1 MEVPMPATLPGLS
14 RLGQISMRA
23 KDLPRAVRFYRDVL
37 GVRFLF
43 EAPPAL
49 AFFDCAGV
57 RLMLNTP
64 EGAFDHPGSVLYFSV
79 ERIDT
84 MYAGLRDK
92 GVTFLRE
99 PHQIAKLPDREVW
112 MAFFEDSEG
121 NTLALME
128 EKRV

>member
-1 MEVPMPATLPGLS
+1 MPATIPGLS

-37 GVRFLF
+37 GIPFLF

-57 RLMLNTP
+57 RLMLSAP
-64 EGAFDHPGSVLYFSV
+64 EEGFDHPGSVLYFAV
-79 ERIDT
+79 EDIEAVHT
-84 MYAGLRDK
+84 ALGEK
-92 GVTFLRE
+92 GVRFVNE
-99 PHQIAKLPDREVW
+99 PHLIAKLPDREVW
-112 MAFFEDSEG
+112 LAIFGDTEG

-128 EKRV
+128 EKPSA

>member
-1 MEVPMPATLPGLS
+1 MSATLPGLS

-37 GVRFLF
+37 GVKFLF

-57 RLMLNTP
+57 RLLLNTP
-64 EGAFDHPGSVLYFSV
+64 EGEFDHPGSVLYFAV
-79 ERIDT
+79 EGIDT
-84 MYAGLRDK
+84 VHTALVEK
-92 GVTFLRE
+92 GVQFDRG
-99 PHQIAKLPDREVW
+99 PHLIAKLPDREVW
-112 MAFFEDSEG
+112 MAFFKDSEG

-128 EKRV
+128 EKTLA

>member
-1 MEVPMPATLPGLS
+1 MPATAPGLS

-37 GVRFLF
+37 RVPFLF
-43 EAPPAL
+43 EAPPSL

-64 EGAFDHPGSVLYFSV
+64 EGEFDHPGSVLYFAVEDIQAMYDALQASSV
-79 ERIDT
+79 HF
-84 MYAGLRDK
+84 
-92 GVTFLRE
+92 VRE
-99 PHQIAKLPDREVW
+99 PHLIAKLPDREVW
-112 MAFFEDSEG
+112 MAFFNDTEG

-128 EKRV
+128 EKRG

>member
-1 MEVPMPATLPGLS
+1 MPAAPPALS

-23 KDLPRAVRFYRDVL
+23 KDLPRAVRFYRDTL
-37 GVRFLF
+37 GLPFLF

-64 EGAFDHPGSVLYFSV
+64 EGEFDHPGSVLYFAV
-79 ERIDT
+79 EDIHGMHRT
-84 MYAGLRDK
+84 LADK
-92 GVTFLRE
+92 GVPFVRE
-99 PHQIAKLPDREVW
+99 PHLVAKLPDRDVW
-112 MAFFEDSEG
+112 MAFFGDGEG

>member
-1 MEVPMPATLPGLS
+1 MPATTPGLS

-37 GVRFLF
+37 GIPFLF

-64 EGAFDHPGSVLYFSV
+64 EGEFNHPGSVLYFAV
-79 ERIDT
+79 DDIHAT
-84 MYAGLRDK
+84 FTALRAAD
-92 GVTFLRE
+92 VSFVRE
-99 PHQIAKLPDREVW
+99 PHLIAKLPDREVW
-112 MAFFEDSEG
+112 MAFFNDTEG
-121 NTLALME
+121 NTLALMQE
-128 EKRV
+128 PRV

>member
-1 MEVPMPATLPGLS
+1 MPAIAPGLS

-23 KDLPRAVRFYRDVL
+23 KDMPRAVRFYRDTL
-37 GVRFLF
+37 GIRFLF

-64 EGAFDHPGSVLYFSV
+64 EGAFDRPGSVLYFAV
-79 ERIDT
+79 EDIQAMHQALD
-84 MYAGLRDK
+84 AK
-92 GVTFLRE
+92 GVSFTRE
-99 PHQIAKLPDREVW
+99 PHMIAKLPDREVW
-112 MAFFEDSEG
+112 MAFFEDTEG

-128 EKRV
+128 EKTL

>member
-1 MEVPMPATLPGLS
+1 MPATAPGLS

-37 GVRFLF
+37 RVPFLF
-43 EAPPAL
+43 EAPPSL

-64 EGAFDHPGSVLYFSV
+64 EGEFDYPGSVLYFAVEDIQAMYDALQASSV
-79 ERIDT
+79 HF
-84 MYAGLRDK
+84 
-92 GVTFLRE
+92 VRE
-99 PHQIAKLPDREVW
+99 PHLIAKLPDREVW
-112 MAFFEDSEG
+112 MAFFNDTEG

-128 EKRV
+128 EKRG